1 MKNRLLSTIC
11 LFAFALLGGA
21 AQAGNLWLTGHDADL
36 HCSGGSQCNHYGVA
50 LDFARQAAPN
60 RTLPLL
66 FLTSPGGDLVAAA
79 GMAAARARNTV
90 EGAGNAFP
98 FVVVD
103 PTDPAFATTVLSV
116 ANFSAIVIASD
127 ETCGGCDNN
136 AADIAAINARTAE
149 LQAFF
154 NAGGGLVYFAGADR
168 RDTYYLSVPIPAG
181 AVAVSPPFTLTAEGL
196 ALGLD
201 PTTDT
206 NCCATHNSFNLPAP
220 GGALRVAET
229 DSAGFAETL
238 FARDASITGG
248 GITGPGGAAFD
259 PRDIPTL
266 SEWGLILLALLV
278 AGFGA
283 LTVRRRY
290 S

>member
-1 MKNRLLSTIC
+1 MKNRLLNTIC
-11 LFAFALLGGA
+11 LFAFGFLAGA

-36 HCSGGSQCNHYGVA
+36 HCSGGTQCNHFGIA
-50 LDFARQAAPN
+50 LDFGRQAAPDK
-60 RTLPLL
+60 TKPIL

-79 GMAAARARNTV
+79 GQAVARARNTV
-90 EGAGNAFP
+90 EGAGNPFP

-103 PTDPAFATTVLSV
+103 PTDAAFATTVLSV

-127 ETCGGCDNN
+127 TSCGGCDNN
-136 AADIAAINARTAE
+136 LADIVAINARTAE
-149 LQAFF
+149 IQAFF
-154 NAGGGLVYFAGADR
+154 NAGGGLVYFAGAEN

-181 AVAVSPPFTLTAEGL
+181 AVAVSAPFTLTPEGV
-196 ALGLD
+196 ALGLLTAQD
-201 PTTDT
+201 A
-206 NCCATHNSFNLPAP
+206 NCCATHNSFNLPPA

-238 FARDASITGG
+238 FARDATITGG
-248 GITGPGGAAFD
+248 GIGGPGTTFG

-266 SEWGLILLALLV
+266 SEWGMIILALLV

-283 LTVRRRY
+283 LTVRRRFG
-290 S
+290 